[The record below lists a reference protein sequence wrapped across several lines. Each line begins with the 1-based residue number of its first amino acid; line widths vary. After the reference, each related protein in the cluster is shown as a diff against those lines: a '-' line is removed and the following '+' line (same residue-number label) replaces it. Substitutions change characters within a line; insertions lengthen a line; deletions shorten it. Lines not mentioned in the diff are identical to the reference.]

1 MTREKPAKTASQE
14 LTDAE
19 LDGASAGAGRVDQA
33 SPVLANSANNDGN
46 AAAAPKAD
54 SKLVSAWKR
63 VSRFAVP

>member
-1 MTREKPAKTASQE
+1 MTREKPAKPASQE

-19 LDGASAGAGRVDQA
+19 LDGASAGSVDQA
-33 SPVLANSANNDGN
+33 SPLLANSADNDGN